1 MCLYI
6 LSSVLCCPSRSPQN
20 KRRSVRLYP
29 PPPLFV
35 GGLISYCVRS
45 VSLSIVMSTIS
56 SFIMNWCSEF
66 CVVMSTTLS
75 AIKQCS
81 FRLYPNLI
89 AICVC
94 CALTIWVTWR
104 VSYKRQELLTLSEYL
119 CSPSVLYGYVLL
131 ICFVLFDLI
140 LFLVYPM
147 LPVSL
152 DWPFLICPSVFSN
165 VLLKYFGGG
174 AMCID

>member
-104 VSYKRQELLTLSEYL
+104 VSYKRQELLTLHEHL
-119 CSPSVLYGYVLL
+119 CLPRVFGGAQLL
-131 ICFVLFDLI
+131 SFLCFDSCVGVFV
-140 LFLVYPM
+140 FCLVYPM
-147 LPVSL
+147 LPLSL
-152 DWPFLICPSVFSN
+152 DSPLWCTPSVFFI
-165 VLLKYFGGG
+165 V
-174 AMCID
+174 